1 MNSFLPLAV
10 LLALAPPN
18 PPPFSPQDIR
28 AATEP
33 TLDAP
38 VSAKIYYPVVVT
50 LKDAGK
56 TTQVKWKIT
65 PTPVWS
71 EKLTTGVGFRFTGP
85 PAKYHYTALYVD
97 FDAKLFG
104 ELEGET
110 EIVGTVPVPPPIDPP
125 PPPLDPDFA
134 RVQAAYLTDTPLD
147 PMQRKN
153 AAIDLANY
161 YRDASA
167 ICRMSK
173 ATTAGALYNE
183 IASIKIPAT
192 AILPKVRAIVSPE
205 LRKVIPINT
214 PADSAIT
221 DATRTTMAETFE
233 KYSRLVEAASRG

>member
-1 MNSFLPLAV
+1 MMQSFIPLAI

-18 PPPFSPQDIR
+18 PPPFSPQDVR
-28 AATEP
+28 AANEP

-38 VSAKIYYPVVVT
+38 ASAKVYYPVVVS

-71 EKLTTGVGFRFTGP
+71 EKLTTGVGFRFTAP
-85 PAKYHYTALYVD
+85 PGKYRYTALYVD

-110 EIVGTVPVPPPIDPP
+110 EIVGTVPGPIDPP

-134 RVQAAYLTDTPLD
+134 RVQAAYLTDSPLD

-153 AAIDLANY
+153 AAVDLANY
-161 YRDASA
+161 YRDAGA
-167 ICRMSK
+167 VCRMSK

-214 PADSAIT
+214 PSDAAIT
-221 DATRTTMAETFE
+221 DATRASMAETFE
-233 KYSRLVEAASRG
+233 KYLRLVEAASRG